1 MNAIADLLLRMLGE
15 EPAAYPDAN
24 DKWPAILA
32 VTIDMAV
39 PIVILALLILPLLII
54 KLRKKKLTPFNI
66 GISLLIGAGL
76 AYGAYYINEWSY
88 GYGIGVI
95 FHEIYGN

>member
-1 MNAIADLLLRMLGE
+1 MNAIADWLLWILGE

-32 VTIDMAV
+32 VTIDIAV
-39 PIVILALLILPLLII
+39 PFIIFLLFVLPLLVLKI
-54 KLRKKKLTPFNI
+54 RKKKLTPRNTI
-66 GISLLIGAGL
+66 IALLIGAGL
-76 AYGAYYINEWSY
+76 AYGGYYLNEWSY

-95 FHEIYGN
+95 FRGIYGN